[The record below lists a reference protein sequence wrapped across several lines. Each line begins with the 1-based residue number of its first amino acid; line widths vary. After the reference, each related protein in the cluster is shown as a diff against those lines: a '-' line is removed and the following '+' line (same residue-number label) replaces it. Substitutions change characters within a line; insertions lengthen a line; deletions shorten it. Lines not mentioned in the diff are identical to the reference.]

1 MAQITH
7 LPYRHAA
14 TRSKVASPIT
24 CVFASCPELIFV
36 RPHTRHG
43 PRVDTNDS
51 HDTPPECRTLTEQ
64 VRGFMGFPEV
74 SLPSKPTNRRQLDV
88 LATILANKTKLC
100 GQPPKHPI
108 EMRKELLGG
117 GPVKEKHM
125 SSCLKEV
132 SKQLHLPETS
142 KHA

>member
-1 MAQITH
+1 M
-7 LPYRHAA
+7 
-14 TRSKVASPIT
+14 K
-24 CVFASCPELIFV
+24 
-36 RPHTRHG
+36 
-43 PRVDTNDS
+43 
-51 HDTPPECRTLTEQ
+51 
-64 VRGFMGFPEV
+64 RGFLGSAKKEPARLCTIRKSTREESIDTLQATAIDSVNQKSIDSNTMPSIDITYKKAEKEV